1 MNVLVTGANG
11 QLGKCLQEVAKL
23 ETSWNWMFTGSADLD
38 ITNAEKV
45 QQFFENNAVDIVV
58 NCAAYTAVD
67 KAETD
72 IENAYA
78 VNAEAVKFLAENCK
92 KHNALLIHIS
102 TDFVFDGENENA
114 YLPTDITNP
123 IGVYGASKL
132 KGEQYVQELLK
143 KYFIIRT
150 SWVYSEFGNNF
161 MKTMLRLSESR
172 NELNVVADQIGCPT
186 YAMDLAVGIVAVI
199 KSKSENFG
207 VYHFS
212 NQGKISWFNFAS
224 EIFKLAGK
232 EMKVNP
238 IPASDYPTPAKRPS
252 FSLLNAESFQNEFKM
267 QIPAWKKSLA
277 NCLKKYQNA

>member
-23 ETSWNWMFTGSADLD
+23 ETSWNWVFTGSAELD

-58 NCAAYTAVD
+58 NCAAYTTVD

-78 VNAEAVKFLAENCK
+78 VNAEAVKFLAENCN
-92 KHNALLIHIS
+92 KHQALLIHIS

-143 KYFIIRT
+143 EYFIIRT

-161 MKTMLRLSESR
+161 MKTMLRLSEAR

-186 YAMDLAVGIVAVI
+186 YAMDLAAGIVAVI
-199 KSKSENFG
+199 KSKSEKFG

-212 NQGKISWFNFAS
+212 NQGKISWFDFAS
-224 EIFKLAGK
+224 EIFRLAEK

-267 QIPAWKKSLA
+267 QIPAWKESLA
-277 NCLKKYQNA
+277 ICLKRYQNA

>member
-11 QLGKCLQEVAKL
+11 QLGKCLQEVAKA
-23 ETSWNWMFTGSADLD
+23 ETSWNWMFTGSADLN

-102 TDFVFDGENENA
+102 TDFVFDGENETA

-143 KYFIIRT
+143 EYFIIRT

-161 MKTMLRLSESR
+161 MKTMLRLSEAR

-186 YAMDLAVGIVAVI
+186 YAMDLAAGIVAVI
-199 KSKSENFG
+199 KSKSDKFG

-212 NQGKISWFNFAS
+212 NQGKISWFDFAS
-224 EIFKLAGK
+224 EIFQLAER

-238 IPASDYPTPAKRPS
+238 IPASHYPTPAKRPS
-252 FSLLNAESFQNEFKM
+252 FSLLNTESFQNEFKM
-267 QIPAWKKSLA
+267 QIPAWKESLA
-277 NCLKKYQNA
+277 ICLKRYQNA